1 MVQFIGRDEVLFI
14 GPYVAQ
20 VAGDLDDATAA
31 YIKSCGCTKATVLG
45 GKSTVADSVLTSA
58 KQNGIQKGVKELIV
72 DGVKVDGTVIPY
84 DASKKTVKVE
94 VVMG

>member
-1 MVQFIGRDEVLFI
+1 MPVDS
-14 GPYVAQ
+14 
-20 VAGDLDDATAA
+20 AA
-31 YIKSCGCTKATVLG
+31 S
-45 GKSTVADSVLTSA
+45 
-58 KQNGIQKGVKELIV
+58 QNGAQKGVKELIV